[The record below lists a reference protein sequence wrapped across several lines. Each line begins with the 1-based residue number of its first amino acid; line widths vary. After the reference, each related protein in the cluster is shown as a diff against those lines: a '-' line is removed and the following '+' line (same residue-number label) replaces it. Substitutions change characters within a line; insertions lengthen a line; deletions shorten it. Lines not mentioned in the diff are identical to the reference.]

1 MCFETEVIILD
12 GDASLSAKSRQLKEL
27 DWDKINLE
35 MLNEIDSENID
46 IKNYIKSEDSKSED
60 EVGEYFDEKHHE
72 PHFTRQ
78 AAGPVLDRTK
88 FEISISSHWRKFGW
102 WLV

>member
-60 EVGEYFDEKHHE
+60 G
-72 PHFTRQ
+72 
-78 AAGPVLDRTK
+78 AIL
-88 FEISISSHWRKFGW
+88 S
-102 WLV
+102 